1 MKNENSL
8 FVSHPHTGEEMG
20 ISTLVHINYL
30 DKTKSSPL
38 HLAVRGGN
46 IEVIKLCIAKG
57 ARVDQQQVTAL
68 SAGIKMCF

>member
-1 MKNENSL
+1 
-8 FVSHPHTGEEMG
+8 MG

-46 IEVIKLCIAKG
+46 IEVIELCIAKG

-68 SAGIKMCF
+68 SAGIKMFL